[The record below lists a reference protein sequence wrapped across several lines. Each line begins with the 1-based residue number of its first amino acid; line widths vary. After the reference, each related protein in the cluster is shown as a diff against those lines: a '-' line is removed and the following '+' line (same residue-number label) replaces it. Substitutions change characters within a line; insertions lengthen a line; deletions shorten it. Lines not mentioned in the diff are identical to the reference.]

1 MAGGSEL
8 CRRNQAEDAGAD
20 GSPFFPN
27 EIDHAQAE
35 GKRPADWAAET
46 LTKEVLKCGAN

>member
-8 CRRNQAEDAGAD
+8 WRQDQTEDAGAD
-20 GSPFFPN
+20 GAPFFPN
-27 EIDHAQAE
+27 GIDHAQAE
-35 GKRPADWAAET
+35 GKRPAAWAAET